1 MYHVCKWMTKQIIQ
15 LMKTASAEHAE
26 AVCAFCREKIRFS
39 NLFAEDGKT
48 GKNDRLSEEGL
59 P

>member
-26 AVCAFCREKIRFS
+26 AVCAF
-39 NLFAEDGKT
+39 
-48 GKNDRLSEEGL
+48 
-59 P
+59 